1 MNSHLLSES
10 GRGITQP
17 KDKHYEG
24 AVVIKLIITSQDLSD
39 LDLDKAAD
47 DVDLFDNEAALS
59 EAVTQAFEVL
69 SRSPNLDSTPAAA
82 TASAAA
88 TMNPS
93 SLFIGEPDLQQI
105 LVPPQPKKSR
115 GGKGGGGGGGVKGRR
130 KKKNIKNLAAKNLG
144 GKAQTPRRPRKH
156 QQQQQEQPLVHVKAA
171 PQPPT
176 KMRRLNKRQTAALV
190 KTKEKWLPLPTST
203 STSTSGQA
211 RAAGASSSSSSSA
224 PRMRA
229 KRCMG
234 ISGGF
239 WQCDLCE
246 FWHYHK
252 HGMAKHLEAT
262 H

>member
-1 MNSHLLSES
+1 MLAES

-24 AVVIKLIITSQDLSD
+24 AVIKLIITSQDLSD

-115 GGKGGGGGGGVKGRR
+115 GGKGGGGGGVKGRR

-252 HGMAKHLEAT
+252 HGMAKHLEAA